1 MKGWRGWTIIGVDNL
16 LLAHFYNLFVFQ
28 EFEVMEKESQSL
40 SEQLT
45 ACEVV
50 KSKAEKDGLQ
60 IQQLRQRVNVALL
73 LVSWFFFVIRAKSIF
88 KTRLHAD
95 VNEAE
100 FYSKFDEM

>member
-1 MKGWRGWTIIGVDNL
+1 MKGLRGWTIIGVDNL
-16 LLAHFYNLFVFQ
+16 LLALFNNLFVFQ

-60 IQQLRQRVNVALL
+60 IQQLRQRVNVAL
-73 LVSWFFFVIRAKSIF
+73 FFFVYRAKSIF

-95 VNEAE
+95 VNEVE
-100 FYSKFDEM
+100 FYSKFDEL

>member
-1 MKGWRGWTIIGVDNL
+1 
-16 LLAHFYNLFVFQ
+16 
-28 EFEVMEKESQSL
+28 MEKESQSL

-73 LVSWFFFVIRAKSIF
+73 LVS
-88 KTRLHAD
+88 
-95 VNEAE
+95 
-100 FYSKFDEM
+100 

>member
-1 MKGWRGWTIIGVDNL
+1 MKGLRGWTIIGVDNL
-16 LLAHFYNLFVFQ
+16 LLAHFNNLFVFQ

-73 LVSWFFFVIRAKSIF
+73 LVSWFFFVNRAKSIF

-100 FYSKFDEM
+100 FYSKFDEI